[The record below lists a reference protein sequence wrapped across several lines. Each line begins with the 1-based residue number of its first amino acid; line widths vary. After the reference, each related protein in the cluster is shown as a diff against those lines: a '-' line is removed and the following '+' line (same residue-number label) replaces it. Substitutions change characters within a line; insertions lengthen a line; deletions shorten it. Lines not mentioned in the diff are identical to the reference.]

1 MLSVKS
7 SDLQKSFGKYLE
19 KSLQEPIA
27 VVKYERPTAYLISAA
42 QFEALMESYQR
53 VMRAGTLSGTEI
65 ARIKEASVET
75 DAPFNLDDLDEDG
88 KLTPA

>member
-27 VVKYERPTAYLISAA
+27 VVKYERPTAYLISAT

-53 VMRAGTLSGTEI
+53 VMRAGKLSGKEI
-65 ARIKEASVET
+65 ALINEARVQT
-75 DAPFNLDDLDEDG
+75 DAPFNLDDLGEDG
-88 KLTPA
+88 KLAPS

>member
-7 SDLQKSFGKYLE
+7 SELQKSFGKYLE

-42 QFEALMESYQR
+42 QYEALIESYQR
-53 VMRAGTLSGTEI
+53 ALRAGKLSGKEVALI
-65 ARIKEASVET
+65 EEARVQT
-75 DAPFNLDDLDEDG
+75 DAPFNLGDLDEDG
-88 KLTPA
+88 KLAPS